1 MNERL
6 KYAAELLKKENY
18 TLVLYNGTELVTS
31 KDKGIKPLLDLYN
44 QGKRF
49 GNFSSA
55 DLVMGKAVA
64 FLYVLLGVKEIFAP
78 TASEPALEV
87 LRRYNIKIEYEKQ
100 VPFTMK
106 REGTGICPMEQA
118 VLEIDE
124 PDAAYKIIQKK
135 WNELKKGE

>member
-1 MNERL
+1 MLRNYSKKKITRL
-6 KYAAELLKKENY
+6 FY

-49 GNFSSA
+49 DNFSSA

-64 FLYVLLGVKEIFAP
+64 FLHVLLGVKEIFAP

-87 LRRYNIKIEYEKQ
+87 LRCYNIKIEYEKQ

-106 REGTGICPMEQA
+106 REGTGVCPMEKA
-118 VLEIDE
+118 VLLITTPQE
-124 PDAAYKIIQKK
+124 AYQAI
-135 WNELKKGE
+135 LKKYRELCLKS